1 LSGSGFDAT
10 FWMMLRRVKSRPV
23 TAARLAPFALICVFF
38 CVPPAI
44 VQSAEDGALV
54 RLTPIEV
61 DPKRPERRSF
71 GVLTLLSAFQLE
83 SKDKRF
89 GGLSGL
95 SIGADGKLYA
105 ISDRGYW
112 LSAKMQL
119 GSDGVLV
126 NLTDWQIAPMLG
138 PSKKPVRGVLR
149 DAEALAVVPD
159 GSLLIAFEGRHRIWR
174 YSTPPHT
181 FESIPVPVEIPRAV
195 TQAPGNAG
203 VEALTVF
210 PDGRFLALTEGY
222 KNPDGSFKGWLIDK
236 GRWAELSYVPAAG
249 FHVTDCAALDNGD
262 VLVLE
267 RRYVPLGIL
276 SARITLVKGSDLRA
290 GAKVAGKEL
299 LKLEAPLAAENYEA
313 MAVRQTAK
321 GTMIFIASDDNYSLF
336 QQTVLLQ
343 FLLPNNPPD

>member
-10 FWMMLRRVKSRPV
+10 FWTMLHRGRSRPV
-23 TAARLAPFALICVFF
+23 TAARLALFWLFF
-38 CVPPAI
+38 CLPPAI
-44 VQSAEDGALV
+44 VQSAEDAALV
-54 RLTPIEV
+54 SLTPIEV

-71 GVLTLLSAFQLE
+71 GTLTLLSAFQLE

-112 LSAKMQL
+112 LSAKIQTDSN
-119 GSDGVLV
+119 GILV
-126 NLTDWQIAPMLG
+126 SLTDWQIASMLT
-138 PSKKPVRGVLR
+138 PSKKPVSGVLR

-159 GSLLIAFEGRHRIWR
+159 GSFLVAFEGRHRIWR
-174 YSTPPHT
+174 YSPPPHT
-181 FESIPVPVEIPRAV
+181 FESIPVPMEIPRAV
-195 TQAPGNAG
+195 TRAPGNAG
-203 VEALTVF
+203 IEALTVL

-222 KNPDGSFKGWLIDK
+222 KNPDGSFKGWLIDN
-236 GRWAELSYVPAAG
+236 GGWAELSYVPAAG
-249 FHVTDCAALDNGD
+249 FRVTDCAALDNGD

-276 SARITLVKGSDLRA
+276 SARITLVKGNDLLA
-290 GAKVAGKEL
+290 GAKLAGKEL
-299 LKLEAPLAAENYEA
+299 LRLEAPIAAENYEA
-313 MAVRQTAK
+313 MAVQQTAK
-321 GTMIFIASDDNYSLF
+321 GTMILIASDDNYSPF

-343 FLLPNNPPD
+343 FLLPNTSR